1 MNNILYWAPCLDKVA
16 TITAVLSSAKSIK
29 KYYSKIYKVS
39 ILNILGEWN
48 DHYTKKID
56 FLNLT
61 NFNLFKL
68 LPKKGFLRSRFSY
81 IIFILFAFYP
91 LIKILK
97 KNKPKF
103 LIIHLITSLPIALFI
118 IFNFETKL
126 ILRISGLPKLNFLRR
141 LLWKLASHKIYKI
154 TCPTEETY
162 KYIKKLGIF
171 NEDKLVV
178 LHDPIIE
185 IDKYK
190 KIHNHDE
197 SLINKQIIAVGRL
210 TRQKNHLFLVKTFS
224 KILEIYP
231 HLKLKICGDGENYK
245 KIKSLA
251 KELNILDKVALPGY
265 VDDVKPVIKN
275 SLCLLSTS
283 LWEDPGF
290 VMIEAAMSNTF
301 VISSNCPNGPKEF
314 IGNDSAGL
322 LFDSNNSENLIAKF
336 KQFMNMNEEEKLSKK
351 INAKK
356 KLKKYTIFI
365 HAKKLNGVLSNEK
378 Q

>member
-1 MNNILYWAPCLDKVA
+1 MSSVLYWAPCLDKVA
-16 TITAVLSSAKSIK
+16 TIKAVLSSAKSVNR
-29 KYYSKIYKVS
+29 YYSKKYKVS
-39 ILNILGEWN
+39 ILNIIGELN
-48 DHYTKKID
+48 DYYTKKID
-56 FLNLT
+56 FLSLT

-81 IIFILFAFYP
+81 IVFILFAFYP

-103 LIIHLITSLPIALFI
+103 LIIHLITSLPIILFI

-141 LLWKLASHKIYKI
+141 LLWKLANQKIYKI

-171 NEDKLVV
+171 NENKLVV
-178 LHDPIIE
+178 LYDPIIE
-185 IDKYK
+185 INKYK
-190 KIHNHDE
+190 KIHTHDN

-210 TRQKNHLFLVKTFS
+210 TRQKNHIFLVRTFA
-224 KILEIYP
+224 KILKIYP

-245 KIKSLA
+245 KIKTQA
-251 KELNILDKVALPGY
+251 KELNILDKVDLSGY
-265 VDDVKPVIKN
+265 VEDVTMVMKN

-301 VISSNCPNGPKEF
+301 VISSNCPNGPEEF
-314 IGNDSAGL
+314 IDNDSAGL
-322 LFDSNNSENLIAKF
+322 LFDSNNAESLIKKF
-336 KQFMNMNEEEKLSKK
+336 KQFMNMNEEEKLIKK

-356 KLKKYTIFI
+356 KLKKYTIFM